1 MLNQKCLVLKTRN
14 FLTTRSHRI
23 IKMNFHTSVLIL
35 VLVCLISKV
44 HAFSLCRNAYM
55 GVANKGVRNSC
66 VLMGGRSLRDTS
78 EKISRYPDGRERVIR
93 PRAASTRDKS
103 IAHGKVSRILK
114 DELVDIITKADIKAR
129 NYPDLALLRGVS
141 IPRIEFTSDV
151 SIATVY
157 FSIAGNSVEKRQ
169 VYVWLCNNMG
179 QVRYSLSQRL
189 RSLRRLP
196 TMKFSLIDTQA
207 QFYLSDT
214 LDNISAE
221 MKNIPVD
228 DDIELEFEEDGL

>member
-1 MLNQKCLVLKTRN
+1 
-14 FLTTRSHRI
+14 
-23 IKMNFHTSVLIL
+23 MNFHTSVLVL
-35 VLVCLISKV
+35 VLVCLIAQF
-44 HAFSLCRNAYM
+44 HAFSLHGLR
-55 GVANKGVRNSC
+55 GITVLRVGNKGVRSSC

-93 PRAASTRDKS
+93 PRAASMRDKT

-141 IPRIEFTSDV
+141 IPRIDFTSDV

-179 QVRYSLSQRL
+179 QIRYSLSQRL

-196 TMKFSLIDTQA
+196 TMKFSLKDTQA

-214 LDNISAE
+214 LDSISAE

-228 DDIELEFEEDGL
+228 DDIEVEFEDDGL